1 LSRPGSFGKVLL
13 GAAAGFTLA
22 YTAVRAAEAL
32 AERRTPSPPHERD
45 PHAYGATRRA
55 LTLIGFA
62 RSTAG
67 IGIWAFALAA
77 PAERALGFLPRAL
90 RLPAFSVLVGVVDTL
105 RDWPIDFVEE
115 YVLERAVGNSDR
127 RIDGWVA
134 DRVKALAVT
143 AIAGSLFAAFADQM
157 MHRAPRR
164 WPWIAI
170 AATPP
175 LLAFVSV
182 IIPTFV
188 MPLFNKYVPLEGE
201 LEQRIRTLAARY
213 GVGDAQILR
222 FDMSRQTKK
231 ANAFV
236 TGVFGTERI
245 ALADTLVE
253 AFQPDETLF
262 VVAHELGHYVRRDPW
277 MAIGVGTV
285 ALATTLLGALSTI
298 RRSGAQPGDSIAG
311 TMRLAFYATVFQFAL
326 LPATN
331 GISRAIERR
340 ADRFALAATGDA
352 QSGVRAFERLR
363 DQDLAEDEPP
373 KWAELLLSSHPSLRS
388 RIAALR
394 SAVSGAT

>member
-1 LSRPGSFGKVLL
+1 MKKLLL

-32 AERRTPSPPHERD
+32 ADRRTPTPPRERD

-62 RSTAG
+62 RSAAG
-67 IGIWAFALAA
+67 IGIWAFALAG
-77 PAERALGFLPRAL
+77 PAERALGVVPRPL
-90 RLPAFSVLVGVVDTL
+90 RLPVFTALVGVVDTL
-105 RDWPIDFVEE
+105 RDWPIDYVEE
-115 YVLERAVGNSDR
+115 YVLERVVGNSDR
-127 RIDGWVA
+127 PVAGWVA
-134 DRVKALAVT
+134 DRLKALAVT
-143 AIAGSLFAAFADQM
+143 SIAGSVFAAFADGVM
-157 MHRAPRR
+157 RRAPRH

-182 IIPTFV
+182 IVPTFV

-201 LEQRIRTLAARY
+201 LEQQIRALAARY

-253 AFQPDETLF
+253 AFAPDETLF

-277 MAIGVGTV
+277 VAIGVGTV
-285 ALATTLLGALSTI
+285 AIATTLLGALGTT
-298 RRSGAQPGDSIAG
+298 RRSGAQPGTSIAG
-311 TMRLAFYATVFQFAL
+311 TMRLGFYAMLFQLAL

-331 GISRAIERR
+331 AFSRAIERR

-352 QSGVRAFERLR
+352 PSGIRAFERLR
-363 DQDLAEDEPP
+363 DQNLAEDEAPR
-373 KWAELLLSSHPSLRS
+373 WAEVLLSSHPSLRS
-388 RIAALR
+388 RIAALAAT
-394 SAVSGAT
+394 SVSS

>member
-1 LSRPGSFGKVLL
+1 MKALGRVLL

-22 YTAVRAAEAL
+22 YTAVRTAEAL
-32 AERRTPSPPHERD
+32 ADRRTPTPARERD
-45 PHAYGATRRA
+45 PLAYGSIRRA
-55 LTLIGFA
+55 LTLAGFA
-62 RSTAG
+62 RSAAG
-67 IGIWAFALAA
+67 IGIWTFALAG
-77 PAERALGFLPRAL
+77 PAERALGALPRPL
-90 RLPAFSVLVGVVDTL
+90 RLPVFTALVGAIDTL
-105 RDWPIDFVEE
+105 RDWPIDYVEE
-115 YVLERAVGNSDR
+115 YVLERVVGNSER
-127 RIDGWVA
+127 AVDGWVA
-134 DRVKALAVT
+134 DRLKALAVT
-143 AIAGSLFAAFADQM
+143 TFAGTVFAAFADQM

-182 IIPTFV
+182 IVPTFV
-188 MPLFNKYVPLEGE
+188 MPLFNKYTALEGE
-201 LEQRIRTLAARY
+201 LEQQIRTLAVRY

-277 MAIGVGTV
+277 VGIGVGTV
-285 ALATTLLGALSTI
+285 ALATTLLGALAAT
-298 RRSGAQPGDSIAG
+298 RRSGTPPGESLAG
-311 TMRLAFYATVFQFAL
+311 TMRLTFYGML
-326 LPATN
+326 LQLAIMPATN
-331 GISRAIERR
+331 AFSRAIERR

-363 DQDLAEDEPP
+363 DQNLAEEEPP

-388 RIAALR
+388 RIAALE
-394 SAVSGAT
+394 AT